1 MNKYKSFLLFL
12 LILCCTAVTAQKTL
26 LANRF
31 NNPTEEASPWVF
43 WYWMHG
49 AVSKA
54 GITADMEAMKAAGLG
69 GAYLMPIKD
78 TINNKSFLPAYRQLT
93 PEWWEMVRFSMQEA
107 DRVGLK
113 LGMHIC
119 DGFALAG
126 GPWITPEKSMQKV
139 VWSDTIISGGK
150 IKNMH
155 LLRPESYDGFY
166 KEIGLYAIPVQEEYS
181 TEINVPEVTSSSAE
195 DKTPSYL
202 VTRNAEGAFKASS
215 ACWIQYS
222 FKQPFTCRSLELVL
236 NGNNYQAHRLKV
248 CVSDDGVNFRTVK
261 QLTPARQGWQNTDEN
276 STHIIPATTAR
287 YFRFYWD
294 PKGSE
299 PGAEDMDAAK
309 WKPTLKI
316 KKLYLSSRALIGQ
329 FEAKA
334 GLVWRVSKRT
344 QSDELPDKDCV
355 KMNQVIDLSASLNGD
370 LLNATLPAG
379 RWRIVRMGHTSTGH
393 TNATGGG
400 GKGLECDKFS
410 EEAVK
415 IQFDHWFGE
424 AFRKTDPELAKR
436 VLKFM
441 HVDSWE
447 CGSQNWSDNFMAEFK
462 KRRGYDL
469 APYLL
474 VYTGTPLESA
484 EKTES
489 VLNDIRQT
497 ISELIVDVFYKTL
510 ADKAKE
516 YNCEFSAES
525 VAPTMVSDGMLHY
538 QAVDRPMGEFW
549 LNSPTHDKPN
559 DMLDAISGAHVYGK
573 NIIQAEGFTQ
583 LRTMWNENP
592 AMLKP
597 LLDRNYALGINKL
610 FYHVYVHNPYVD
622 KAPGM
627 TLDGIGLFF
636 QRDQTWWK
644 QGKAWVD
651 YVRRCQTLL
660 QFGHPVID
668 VAVFTGEEL
677 PTRAILPD
685 RLVPSLPGIFGKER
699 VESEA
704 KRLAN
709 EGQPVREMPVGVS
722 NSANMTDLGDWV
734 DPLSG
739 YAYDSFNKDALVRLS
754 RSEYGKLIVSGG
766 AEYRILV
773 LPKPHP
779 MSPDGDYMS
788 LEVARKIRLLQK
800 SGVVVLLGDKPSRV
814 PGLADKDYNTKEVN
828 KIVDLIWSASPQYKL
843 PYNEADFS
851 QFGLKKD
858 VIFKN
863 SAKDFAWTHRADEN
877 VDIYFIAN
885 QKNERRKVTV
895 SLRCSGRQPEL
906 WNPVTGEIKDA
917 EVWSEFDDRTE
928 VALDL
933 DANESVF
940 VVFQRETEVA
950 SGNKQSIVTTA
961 PLQTKDWTVNF
972 PQVSKSLKKDSLF
985 DWSKESDADIKYYS
999 GTANYQTTFQC
1010 KNKVGKNEVYL
1021 DLGKVNVMAEVIVNG
1036 INCGIA
1042 WTAPYRID
1050 ISKAIKKGKNN
1061 LEIQVVNTWL
1071 NKMKGVHDQKI
1082 KADNVWTNAT
1092 YWSEKLPLQESGLL
1106 GPLNLLIKESKRK

>member
-1 MNKYKSFLLFL
+1 MNKYRKILLSL
-12 LILCCTAVTAQKTL
+12 LILGCTISSAQIPTL
-26 LANRF
+26 AERF
-31 NNPTEEASPWVF
+31 NNPPVESAPWSF
-43 WYWMHG
+43 WYWMYG

-54 GITADMEAMKAAGLG
+54 GITADMEAMKQAGLG
-69 GAYLMPIKD
+69 GVYLMPIKG
-78 TINNKSFLPAYRQLT
+78 TAENKSFSPAYQQLT

-139 VWSDTIISGGK
+139 VWSDTIVSGGK
-150 IKNMH
+150 IKNLH
-155 LLRPESYDGFY
+155 LARPESYQGYY
-166 KEIGLYAIPVQEEYS
+166 KEIGLYAIPVQQEFS
-181 TEINVPEVTSSSAE
+181 TDIKVPEVTSSIAD

-202 VTRNAEGAFKASS
+202 VKRKETGAFKSS
-215 ACWIQYS
+215 TPCWIQYS
-222 FKQPFTCRSLELVL
+222 FKEPFTCRSIELVL
-236 NGNNYQAHRLKV
+236 NGNNYEAHRLKV
-248 CVSDDGVNFRTVK
+248 CVSDDGINFRTVK
-261 QLTPARQGWQNTDEN
+261 QLVPARQGWQNTDEN
-276 STHIIPATTAR
+276 STHIIPVTTAR

-294 PKGSE
+294 PKGTE

-309 WKPTLKI
+309 WKPNLKI
-316 KKLYLSSRALIGQ
+316 KKLILSGKAVISQ
-329 FEAKA
+329 FEGKA

-344 QSDELPDKDCV
+344 QADELPDKDCV
-355 KMNQVIDLSASLNGD
+355 KQNQIIDLSSYLTGD
-370 LLNATLPAG
+370 VLNAVLPAG
-379 RWRIVRMGHTSTGH
+379 KWKIVRMGHTSTGH

-400 GKGLECDKFS
+400 AKGLECDKFS
-410 EEAVK
+410 EETVK

-424 AFRKTDPELAKR
+424 AFRKTDPALAKR

-447 CGSQNWSDNFMAEFK
+447 CGSQNWSDNFISEFK

-469 APYLL
+469 TPYLL

-489 VLNDIRQT
+489 ILSDIRQT

-516 YNCEFSAES
+516 YDCEFSAES

-559 DMLDAISGAHVYGK
+559 DMLDAISGAHIYGK

-651 YVRRCQTLL
+651 YARRCQTLL
-660 QFGHPVID
+660 QFGHPIVD
-668 VAVFTGEEL
+668 VAVFTGEET
-677 PTRAILPD
+677 PRRAILPD

-699 VESEA
+699 VAAET

-709 EGQPVREMPVGVS
+709 DGQPVREMPVGVF
-722 NSANMTDLGDWV
+722 NSANMTDMGNWI

-754 RSEYGKLIVSGG
+754 RAEFGKLVVSGG
-766 AEYRILV
+766 AAYRILV

-779 MSPDGDYMS
+779 MSPDGNYMS
-788 LEVARKIRLLQK
+788 LEVARKIKMLQK
-800 SGVVVLLGDKPSRV
+800 SGVVVLLGDKPSKV
-814 PGLADKDYNTKEVN
+814 PGLGDKDYNTKELN
-828 KIVDLIWSASPQYKL
+828 KIAEEIWAASPQYKL
-843 PYNEADFS
+843 PYTESDFA

-858 VIFKN
+858 VIFKDN
-863 SAKDFAWTHRADEN
+863 AKDFAWTHRAGEGT
-877 VDIYFIAN
+877 DIYFISN
-885 QKNERRKVTV
+885 QKNESRKVTV

-917 EVWSEFDDRTE
+917 AVWNESDDRTE
-928 VALDL
+928 ISLDL
-933 DANESVF
+933 AANESVF
-940 VVFQRETEVA
+940 VVFQRQASSV
-950 SGNKQSIVTTA
+950 SGNEKCILASA
-961 PLQTKDWTVNF
+961 PLTVKEWAVNF
-972 PQVSKSLKKDSLF
+972 PEVSKSLKRNTLF
-985 DWSKESDADIKYYS
+985 DWSKEEDADIKYYS
-999 GTANYQTTFQC
+999 GTANYQTMFQW
-1010 KNKVGKNEVYL
+1010 KNKIGKKQIYL

-1036 INCGIA
+1036 VNCGTV
-1042 WTAPYRID
+1042 WTAPYRVNITN
-1050 ISKAIKKGKNN
+1050 AIKKGNN
-1061 LEIQVVNTWL
+1061 KLEIQVVNTWM

-1082 KADNVWTNAT
+1082 KSGNLWTNAP
-1092 YWSEKLPLQESGLL
+1092 YWSEKLPLQESGLT
-1106 GPLNLLIKESKRK
+1106 GPLNLVY

>member
-1 MNKYKSFLLFL
+1 MSKYKIALLSLLFL
-12 LILCCTAVTAQKTL
+12 CCTNSGAQKSL
-26 LANRF
+26 LAQRF
-31 NNPTEEASPWVF
+31 NNPTVEAAPWVF

-49 AVSKA
+49 VVSKA
-54 GITADMEAMKAAGLG
+54 GITADMEAMKEAGLG
-69 GAYLMPIKD
+69 GAYLMPIKGVID
-78 TINNKSFLPAYRQLT
+78 DKSLSPAYQQLT

-150 IKNMH
+150 IKN
-155 LLRPESYDGFY
+155 LRLPRPSSYEGFY
-166 KEIGLYAIPVQEEYS
+166 KEIGLYAVPVLDECS
-181 TEINVPEVTSSSAE
+181 TNINVPVVTSSNVE

-202 VTRNAEGAFKASS
+202 VNKKEEGGFKSYS
-215 ACWIQYS
+215 ACWVQYT
-222 FKQPFTCRSLELVL
+222 FKEPFTCRSIEIVL
-236 NGNNYQAHRLKV
+236 GGNNYQAHRLKV
-248 CVSDDGVNFRTVK
+248 CVSDDGVHFRTVK

-276 STHIIPATTAR
+276 STHIIPATKAR

-299 PGAEDMDAAK
+299 PGSEDMDAAK
-309 WKPTLKI
+309 WKPTLRI
-316 KKLYLSSRALIGQ
+316 KKLFLSSKALIGQ
-329 FEAKA
+329 FEGKT

-344 QSDELPDKDCV
+344 QADELLDKDCV
-355 KMNQVIDLSASLNGD
+355 KMNQVIDLSSSLKD
-370 LLNATLPAG
+370 DVLNAVLPAG
-379 RWRIVRMGHTSTGH
+379 KWKIVRMGHTSTGH

-400 GKGLECDKFS
+400 GQGLECDKFS
-410 EEAVK
+410 EEAVN

-424 AFRKTDPELAKR
+424 AFRKTNPELAKR

-447 CGSQNWSDNFMAEFK
+447 CGSQNWSDNFISEFK

-469 APYLL
+469 TPYLL

-489 VLNDIRQT
+489 VLSDIRQT

-510 ADKAKE
+510 AVKAKE
-516 YNCEFSAES
+516 YDCEFSAES

-559 DMLDAISGAHVYGK
+559 DMLDAISGAHIYGK

-592 AMLKP
+592 VMLKP

-610 FYHVYVHNPYVD
+610 FYHVFVHNPYVD

-651 YVRRCQTLL
+651 YARRCQTML

-668 VAVFTGEEL
+668 VAVFTGEET
-677 PTRAILPD
+677 PRRAILPD
-685 RLVPSLPGIFGKER
+685 RLLSSLPGIFGKER
-699 VESEA
+699 VEAEA

-709 EGQPVREMPVGVS
+709 EGQPVKEMPVGVS
-722 NSANMTDLGDWV
+722 HSANMTDLGDWV
-734 DPLSG
+734 DPLRG

-754 RSEYGKLIVSGG
+754 RAEHGRLVVSGG
-766 AEYRILV
+766 AAYRILV

-779 MSPDGDYMS
+779 MSPDSSYMS
-788 LEVARKIRLLQK
+788 LEVARKIKMLQK
-800 SGVVVLLGDKPSRV
+800 SGVVVLLGDKPSLV
-814 PGLADKDYNTKEVN
+814 PGLSDKDYNTKELN
-828 KIVDLIWSASPQYKL
+828 KLAGDIWSASAQYKL
-843 PYNEADFS
+843 PYEEPDFT

-858 VIFKN
+858 VIFMDN
-863 SAKDFAWTHRADEN
+863 AKDFAWTHREGDG

-885 QKNERRKVTV
+885 QKNEARQVTV
-895 SLRCSGRQPEL
+895 SLRCDGRQPEL
-906 WNPVTGEIKDA
+906 WNPVTGEQSDA
-917 EVWSEFDDRTE
+917 TVWNESEGRTTLS
-928 VALDL
+928 LDL
-933 DANESVF
+933 AANQSVF
-940 VVFQRETEVA
+940 VVFQRQTTSTFSEK
-950 SGNKQSIVTTA
+950 KQTLVFGS
-961 PLQTKDWTVNF
+961 LQVKEWTVNF
-972 PQVSKSLKKDSLF
+972 PDVSKSLRREHLF
-985 DWSKESDADIKYYS
+985 DWSKEEDADIKYYS
-999 GTANYQTTFQC
+999 GTANYESSFQW
-1010 KNKVGKNEVYL
+1010 KKKVGKKQIYL

-1036 INCGIA
+1036 INCGTV
-1042 WTAPYRID
+1042 WTAPYRVNIT
-1050 ISKAIKKGKNN
+1050 SAIKKGNN
-1061 LEIQVVNTWL
+1061 KLEIQVVNTWM

-1082 KADNVWTNAT
+1082 KAGNVWTNAT
-1092 YWSEKLPLQESGLL
+1092 YWSEKLPLQESGLT
-1106 GPLNLLIKESKRK
+1106 GPLNLVY